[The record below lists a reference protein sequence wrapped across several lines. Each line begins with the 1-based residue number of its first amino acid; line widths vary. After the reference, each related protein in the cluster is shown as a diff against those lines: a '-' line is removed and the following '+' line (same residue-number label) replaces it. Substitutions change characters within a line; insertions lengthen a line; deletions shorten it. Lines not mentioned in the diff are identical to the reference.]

1 MTNTATLIGAP
12 SSKEEA
18 WRYTPVKD
26 IATRVQ
32 NATSARRSSISSITK
47 PEFDSLIGNLSG
59 TQLVFVNGF
68 YNEELSN
75 TENLPD
81 GLYCGLASE
90 NSSVS
95 KELVLLNENVRTV
108 EGICKQNDEYDIAV
122 VKTDNDIILDDPIH
136 IVHIATNGIDE
147 NNSQIISHPRTII
160 ELGDNSHIAI
170 VETYCG
176 NENNTMTD
184 ACTTIRIGDNTK
196 LDQIRIQNESSS
208 ATHIGNTRIEQGKD
222 SHVKMASITKGA
234 DIARNAIDA
243 HLDSENSVIELTG
256 VNITSIKQVHDTEVT
271 VDHASSNCASNQHF
285 VGVVDDHGHSSFS
298 GEIIV
303 EHGTVGTDAHQ
314 TNKNLVLDEHAQAD
328 TRPWLRIYADDVQCT
343 HGSTV
348 GRLDEES
355 LFYLRSRGIE
365 NDKARTMLIEAFIA
379 QITDE
384 IENDKVRSHVATL
397 TQHLH
402 PFVQQEIKRK
412 INE

>member
-1 MTNTATLIGAP
+1 M
-12 SSKEEA
+12 
-18 WRYTPVKD
+18 
-26 IATRVQ
+26 
-32 NATSARRSSISSITK
+32 
-47 PEFDSLIGNLSG
+47 
-59 TQLVFVNGF
+59 
-68 YNEELSN
+68 
-75 TENLPD
+75 
-81 GLYCGLASE
+81 
-90 NSSVS
+90 
-95 KELVLLNENVRTV
+95 
-108 EGICKQNDEYDIAV
+108 
-122 VKTDNDIILDDPIH
+122 
-136 IVHIATNGIDE
+136 
-147 NNSQIISHPRTII
+147 
-160 ELGDNSHIAI
+160 
-170 VETYCG
+170 
-176 NENNTMTD
+176 
-184 ACTTIRIGDNTK
+184 
-196 LDQIRIQNESSS
+196 
-208 ATHIGNTRIEQGKD
+208 
-222 SHVKMASITKGA
+222 
-234 DIARNAIDA
+234 
-243 HLDSENSVIELTG
+243 
-256 VNITSIKQVHDTEVT
+256 
-271 VDHASSNCASNQHF
+271 
-285 VGVVDDHGHSSFS
+285 GVVDDHGHSSFS